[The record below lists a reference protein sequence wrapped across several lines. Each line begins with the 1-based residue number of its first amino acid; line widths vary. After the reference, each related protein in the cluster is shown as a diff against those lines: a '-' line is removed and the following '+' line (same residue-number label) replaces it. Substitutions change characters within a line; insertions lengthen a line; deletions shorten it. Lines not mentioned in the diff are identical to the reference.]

1 MPGFFS
7 AVHRTNTAAPFTP
20 YNWSTYNSNMLW
32 RIDMNNTACYPGTG
46 TSLTS
51 LGPTSVPWV
60 TSGSPTFTTVGN
72 ASFFQYDGVTSSA
85 DGINTTGNFTYWIF
99 SNYQVVW
106 GAWVWHD
113 TASSAR
119 RMIFG
124 IDDNGSTDLIYFGV
138 NVNALGTDYAVM
150 AFLNSISSPTYTTS
164 ILPNT
169 WNFLCFH
176 HDIFNQKLTVYK
188 NGSSVYSSGGN
199 GSIPAINVSA
209 ERYVMGGGNASGT
222 SVTTDFWLGR
232 ISEAFLYTLRVVEQY
247 DASTL
252 VSDIYNGTKGR
263 YGL

>member
-1 MPGFFS
+1 
-7 AVHRTNTAAPFTP
+7 
-20 YNWSTYNSNMLW
+20 
-32 RIDMNNTACYPGTG
+32 MNNTACYPGTG